1 MVIFHS
7 YGIECP
13 VEPSLAAQLL
23 FHMAELRRDHR
34 VFDEMVNDL
43 DHEPSILMLVNAD
56 ENRCLLLKS
65 S

>member
-7 YGIECP
+7 YGIKCP

-43 DHEPSILMLVNAD
+43 DHEPSILMLVNAG
-56 ENRCLLLKS
+56 
-65 S
+65 